1 MTPEE
6 LAEQERKVKMWNESQ
21 TMPEMGAFD
30 RQIRIQNWDQ
40 TKVEESVCLVL
51 GVGGLGSGVSMGLA
65 RLGVKK
71 IILLDKDTVDL
82 TNMNRQILY
91 KLSDVGKPKAIT
103 AKERLIETHIVS
115 DNTTVEAY

>member
-1 MTPEE
+1 MVEEQSQAQQAQNVAAEEPASEQGPEPTAEE
-6 LAEQERKVKMWNESQ
+6 LAEQARKVQMWNESQ

-40 TKVEESVCLVL
+40 TKVDQSVCLVL

-71 IILLDKDTVDL
+71 IILIDKDTVDI
-82 TNMNRQILY
+82 TNMNR
-91 KLSDVGKPKAIT
+91 
-103 AKERLIETHIVS
+103 
-115 DNTTVEAY
+115 